1 MGLRPGAL
9 LVLVAVA
16 VRAEA
21 PSPSQEAL
29 GDRCVKPTDTLFWY
43 SCNGGEYEIKSIYSE
58 SVDILCLSQ
67 NTKLN
72 CSRFPS
78 TIFAKNSTLSVFS
91 LTNCALDEPI
101 SCFLSKMNVTNV
113 VQLQLQEL
121 LTPLTARHFEG
132 LHGATN
138 LYIFDENFASV
149 QKSNL
154 YEAVAS
160 LPHLKEVY
168 IHDGQLTLAP
178 RLLQAPSLQVLELRS
193 DSISDLPPGSFE
205 GVPSLELLRLWDNQ
219 IVDINNGT
227 FAGLDQVRHLMLDGN
242 RISELRGGALS
253 PLRKLEM
260 LSIEDNPLRRLH
272 GGFLQGL
279 DHLKE
284 VTISSSEPLELD
296 PWAFTDLRSL
306 RYVVLEKCHL
316 QKLSNTLFRGS
327 KNIQT
332 LTLRNNR
339 LERLHPEVFRDQT
352 EMTKLDLSKNQLT
365 NITGDLFRTLK
376 KLEELD
382 LSYNQLEYF
391 PDELFLPLA
400 NLRILSASHNKLRQ
414 LRPTAF
420 QWAPQRNEVPSLFS
434 KLISLYEHTL
444 EFLDLSYNL
453 IDDTCERRIMV
464 FPQLRS
470 LNLTHNRMSRL
481 PLENFLITGVVTVA
495 TVDLSYNNISTVFL
509 NQVSFMEQKTPVKF
523 ILDHNPLNCDC
534 HIYSFAKLVTLYNY
548 AQYFSLWNARCNA
561 PVRFKGTRLTQVPLD
576 EFECQVKCPS
586 VCNCTDVPHKDIVKA
601 VCSGVST
608 EPSNITNKVSLKFTR
623 KPKSLQ
629 NLSFGKVLKIDLS
642 GLHLNEI
649 DFVTLPKTVK
659 VLNLS
664 DNNLNYLPKDVL
676 NRNISFALS
685 NNPLFCDCWNQEH
698 VTELQQNS
706 ANIMDYPTLRCK
718 DDMLLSQVDVQR
730 ICDTRK
736 FTVIG
741 ISLTVLGVVFILTV
755 VVIYRYS
762 FELKVYISK
771 YFPYLLPEE
780 KYDASKKFDVFI
792 SYAHQDEDF
801 VRDTLLPKLEG
812 PPINV
817 KTCIHSRDW
826 IAGEMIP
833 YNIAKSVEESR
844 RTVIVL
850 SENFLKSIWGLLEFR
865 AAHVQA
871 TKEGKTRVVVILL
884 EDVMNKEDL
893 NKEIKAYLRTNTYI
907 KWGEPW
913 FWEKLAYALPK
924 RGKVVDSR
932 EEKRLQSIANELT
945 KTGLEMQQKNETRL

>member
-1 MGLRPGAL
+1 MTSRTRILSGAL
-9 LVLVAVA
+9 LVLVLVAVA
-16 VRAEA
+16 IETEA
-21 PSPSQEAL
+21 SPPSQETSVDQCL
-29 GDRCVKPTDTLFWY
+29 IESMGDDTWY
-43 SCNGGEYEIKSIYSE
+43 TCNGGKYKIIHTSSE
-58 SVDILCLSQ
+58 SVNIVCQD
-67 NTKLN
+67 TKLN
-72 CSRFPS
+72 CSRFRS
-78 TIFAKNSTLSVFS
+78 IGHGGNSTLTRLQMTS
-91 LTNCALDEPI
+91 CALDEPI
-101 SCFLSKMNVTNV
+101 SCFLAKLNFADVER
-113 VQLQLQEL
+113 LRLIDP
-121 LTPLTARHFEG
+121 LTPLTARHLEG
-132 LHGATN
+132 LRAITFVYYERTGYYCPPDAPFLTTSNKKPSCDGAVPVSLTVHSQTPA
-138 LYIFDENFASV
+138 LRVE
-149 QKSNL
+149 
-154 YEAVAS
+154 EAATPYLIVPEGP
-160 LPHLKEVY
+160 LPSRE
-168 IHDGQLTLAP
+168 AP
-178 RLLQAPSLQVLELRS
+178 LLQKLDLTS
-193 DSISDLPPGSFE
+193 DSISDVPRGFFRDL
-205 GVPSLELLRLWDNQ
+205 PSLDELLLRNNS
-219 IVDINNGT
+219 IVDINNDT
-227 FAGLDQVRHLMLDGN
+227 FTGMLDPLLLSFIMYTSRENLRKYYNMMSSAAGLNKVTWLNLDQN

-253 PLRKLEM
+253 PLRGLEG
-260 LSIEDNPLRRLH
+260 LSIEDNLLTRLH
-272 GGFLQGL
+272 DGFLQGL
-279 DHLKE
+279 DQLKQ
-284 VTISSSEPLELD
+284 VRTPLVLD
-296 PWAFTDLRSL
+296 PRAFANLRSL
-306 RYVVLEKCHL
+306 SNVMLEECRL
-316 QKLSNTLFRGS
+316 QELPSTIFQGS
-327 KNIQT
+327 KAIQM
-332 LTLRNNR
+332 LNLRNNQ
-339 LERLHPEVFRDQT
+339 LKRLHPEVFSNQT
-352 EMTKLDLSKNQLT
+352 EMTELDLSKNQLT
-365 NITGDLFRTLK
+365 NIDGHLFLTLI
-376 KLEELD
+376 KLVELD
-382 LSYNQLEYF
+382 LSYNQLE
-391 PDELFLPLA
+391 
-400 NLRILSASHNKLRQ
+400 
-414 LRPTAF
+414 
-420 QWAPQRNEVPSLFS
+420 
-434 KLISLYEHTL
+434 
-444 EFLDLSYNL
+444 
-453 IDDTCERRIMV
+453 
-464 FPQLRS
+464 
-470 LNLTHNRMSRL
+470 
-481 PLENFLITGVVTVA
+481 NFLITDVVTVA

-509 NQVSFMEQKTPVKF
+509 NPVSFMEQKTPVKF

-534 HIYSFAKLVTLYNY
+534 HIYSFAKLATFYNY

-561 PVRFKGTRLTQVPLD
+561 PVRLKGTRLTQVPLD

-629 NLSFGKVLKIDLS
+629 NLSFGKVLKMDLS

-850 SENFLKSIWGLLEFR
+850 SENFLRSIWGLLEFR

-871 TKEGKTRVVVILL
+871 TKEGNTRVVVILL

-893 NKEIKAYLRTNTYI
+893 NEEIKAYLRTNTYI

-924 RGKVVDSR
+924 RGKIVDSR
-932 EEKRLQSIANELT
+932 EEKRLQSITNELA
-945 KTGLEMQQKNETRL
+945 KTELEMQQNNED

>member
-1 MGLRPGAL
+1 
-9 LVLVAVA
+9 
-16 VRAEA
+16 
-21 PSPSQEAL
+21 
-29 GDRCVKPTDTLFWY
+29 
-43 SCNGGEYEIKSIYSE
+43 
-58 SVDILCLSQ
+58 
-67 NTKLN
+67 
-72 CSRFPS
+72 
-78 TIFAKNSTLSVFS
+78 
-91 LTNCALDEPI
+91 
-101 SCFLSKMNVTNV
+101 
-113 VQLQLQEL
+113 
-121 LTPLTARHFEG
+121 
-132 LHGATN
+132 
-138 LYIFDENFASV
+138 
-149 QKSNL
+149 
-154 YEAVAS
+154 
-160 LPHLKEVY
+160 
-168 IHDGQLTLAP
+168 
-178 RLLQAPSLQVLELRS
+178 APSLQVLELLS

-227 FAGLDQVRHLMLDGN
+227 FAGLDQVRHLLLDGN

-253 PLRKLEM
+253 PLRKLEI
-260 LSIEDNPLRRLH
+260 LSLEDNPLRRLH

-391 PDELFLPLA
+391 PDSEPLVLDPRAFADLRSLSNVMLEECRLQELPSTIFQGSKAIQMLNLRNNQLKRLHPEVFSNQTEMTGLDLSKNQLTNIDGHLFLTL
-400 NLRILSASHNKLRQ
+400 IKLV
-414 LRPTAF
+414 
-420 QWAPQRNEVPSLFS
+420 E
-434 KLISLYEHTL
+434 
-444 EFLDLSYNL
+444 LDLSYN
-453 IDDTCERRIMV
+453 
-464 FPQLRS
+464 QLEV
-470 LNLTHNRMSRL
+470 L
-481 PLENFLITGVVTVA
+481 PY
-495 TVDLSYNNISTVFL
+495 YNNISTIVVNPEFFHL
-509 NQVSFMEQKTPVKF
+509 QEIPVKF
-523 ILDHNPLNCDC
+523 ILDHNPFNCDC
-534 HIYSFAKLVTLYNY
+534 RIYSFAKLATSYNY
-548 AQYFSLWNARCNA
+548 SQYFSLWNAECNA
-561 PVRFKGTRLTQVPLD
+561 PVRVQGTHLTRVPLD
-576 EFECQVKCPS
+576 EFVCTVKCSS
-586 VCNCTDVPHKDIVKA
+586 VCNCTDVPNKDIVEA
-601 VCSGVST
+601 VCSEDST
-608 EPSNITNKVSLKFTR
+608 ELSRITGNVSLKFIR
-623 KPKSLQ
+623 KPKTLRHR
-629 NLSFGKVLKIDLS
+629 SFENVLKIDLS
-642 GLHLNEI
+642 GLQLDEI
-649 DFVTLPKTVK
+649 NFETIPETVK

-664 DNNLNYLPKDVL
+664 NNNLNYLPSEVL
-676 NRNISFALS
+676 NRNISFALG
-685 NNPLFCDCWNQEH
+685 NNPLSCDCWNKEY
-698 VTELQQNS
+698 VAKLQQSS
-706 ANIMDYPTLRCK
+706 AKFLDYLALKCK
-718 DDMLLSQVDVQR
+718 YGKLLSQVDVQQ
-730 ICDTRK
+730 ICDVWNGT
-736 FTVIG
+736 TIG
-741 ISLTVLGVVFILTV
+741 VSLMVCAVVFILFAV
-755 VVIYRYS
+755 LIYIYS
-762 FELKVYISK
+762 FEVKVYISK
-771 YFPYLLPEE
+771 YFPYLMPEE

-801 VRDTLLPKLEG
+801 VRDMLLPNLEG

-826 IAGEMIP
+826 IVGEMIP

-865 AAHVQA
+865 TAHVQA
-871 TKEGKTRVVVILL
+871 TKEGRTRVVVILL

-924 RGKVVDSR
+924 RGKIVDSR

-945 KTGLEMQQKNETRL
+945 ETRLDMQLNNED